1 MLCRQD
7 IRGKTESG
15 GALTGGQLLTLLSGG
30 QGAKRREAKN
40 LVTNG
45 VFFYKQW
52 YIEVQI
58 LKKLFFIRLEV
69 EQCKASKQQCSES
82 IFLSKNYL
90 RSRTERY

>member
-1 MLCRQD
+1 MLRRQE

-30 QGAKRREAKN
+30 QGAKKRESKN
-40 LVTNG
+40 LLTNG

-58 LKKLFFIRLEV
+58 LKCFYFIRLEV
-69 EQCKASKQQCSES
+69 AQCKALKQQCSEN
-82 IFLSKNYL
+82 IFN
-90 RSRTERY
+90 